1 MIICTEEGTVAS
13 HRSSSIDT
21 YSEKE
26 RVIIT
31 PEHWIQLTKKHC
43 FRKLKNSISVKCVI
57 VT

>member
-1 MIICTEEGTVAS
+1 MVS
-13 HRSSSIDT
+13 HRSSSIDI

-31 PEHWIQLTKKHC
+31 PEHWIQLTKKYS
-43 FRKLKNSISVKCVI
+43 FRKLKNNISVKRVI